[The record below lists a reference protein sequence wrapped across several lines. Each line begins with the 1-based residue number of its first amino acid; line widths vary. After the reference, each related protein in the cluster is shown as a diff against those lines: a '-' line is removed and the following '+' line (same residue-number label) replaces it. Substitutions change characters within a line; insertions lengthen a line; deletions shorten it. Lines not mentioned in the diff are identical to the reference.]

1 MQISANLRGTAR
13 PSRLVSRFWA
23 ARLQVCNLLEFTG
36 SVGLS
41 KFGIAIWREAREKI
55 VQPFRPLRHSSGM
68 CAEQLADFIAAC
80 DGKITWRQ
88 YFAKW
93 GDRGLTL

>member
-1 MQISANLRGTAR
+1 MNLRGTAR
-13 PSRLVSRFWA
+13 ASRLVSRFRT
-23 ARLQVCNLLEFTG
+23 ARLQVCNWLGFTG
-36 SVGLS
+36 SFGPS
-41 KFGIAIWREAREKI
+41 KFNIATWREACEKI

-68 CAEQLADFIAAC
+68 CEEQRADFVAAC

-93 GDRGLTL
+93 GNRGLTL